1 MAKFIGLMII
11 ASFPLLV
18 LNLTGFC
25 YLQMRYLSNQEL
37 FETAISHE
45 AYRIGDYLPKDTPK
59 SYLAT
64 HPNCCSIP
72 GFQPSNS
79 SLDALLGYKIRYVRV
94 VYRMPQAEIDKNP
107 REPFYEAF
115 VETAPCGK
123 TFHAIGMSR
132 DTPD

>member
-37 FETAISHE
+37 FEAAISHE
-45 AYRIGDYLPKDTPK
+45 AYRIGDYLPKDTPR

-72 GFQPSNS
+72 GSRPMLPASQSPPSCHRLCRRCWIRQGGPS
-79 SLDALLGYKIRYVRV
+79 PSHCSTSLA
-94 VYRMPQAEIDKNP
+94 
-107 REPFYEAF
+107 
-115 VETAPCGK
+115 
-123 TFHAIGMSR
+123 
-132 DTPD
+132 